1 MSAGRGFAQLSQLLL
16 HFTSDVSLKYS
27 KINFLLHILDIRIG
41 YHMRDE
47 VISFIARGSDFVTG
61 ERSER
66 GTKYDII
73 TSAIKLILPS
83 LECDNLFITYLCLY
97 LGQKSDYIFTSF
109 IYTLSTFRNEC
120 KIIV

>member
-47 VISFIARGSDFVTG
+47 VISV
-61 ERSER
+61 
-66 GTKYDII
+66 
-73 TSAIKLILPS
+73 LS
-83 LECDNLFITYLCLY
+83 LEGAILSRVSAANE
-97 LGQKSDYIFTSF
+97 GQNMIS
-109 IYTLSTFRNEC
+109 
-120 KIIV
+120 